1 VLRKFKDGVS
11 SDAGRA
17 TGDLFLHIDSINTHI
32 HLSIYLSIYLS
43 NYQYTIYIYT
53 YILLVLDTLQTCVSS
68 DASRG
73 TGDVSLYILHKLTY
87 ACMYL
92 CIYVSIYI
100 TYTYIYIYTPGA
112 SQTQRLCT
120 VGCGS
125 RHRWARSLSIYIVQ
139 RHTHTHPSIH
149 LSIYLSIYMTYTYTC
164 ILLVLN
170 ILQDC
175 VPSDAGRGTGE
186 LSLYTCS
193 TQTHIHLSIYLSI
206 YVSMYLSILHIHI
219 YIYYWCLTHSKT
231 VFRRMRVEALV
242 SFLSLSIYIVQR
254 HTHTSIYSSF
264 YLLSIYMTYTYT
276 CILLVLN
283 ILQDCVPSD
292 AGRGTGE
299 LSLYTCSTQTHINLS
314 IYLSIYV
321 SMYLSILHIHIYI
334 LLVLNTLQ
342 DCVPSGASRG
352 TGELALSL
360 IYCTQTHT
368 HTSIYPSFYL
378 SIYLYDIYIYMYT
391 PGA

>member
-1 VLRKFKDGVS
+1 MLRKFKDGVS

-219 YIYYWCLTHSKT
+219 YI
-231 VFRRMRVEALV
+231 
-242 SFLSLSIYIVQR
+242 
-254 HTHTSIYSSF
+254 
-264 YLLSIYMTYTYT
+264 
-276 CILLVLN
+276 
-283 ILQDCVPSD
+283 
-292 AGRGTGE
+292 
-299 LSLYTCSTQTHINLS
+299 
-314 IYLSIYV
+314 
-321 SMYLSILHIHIYI
+321 